1 MQRCAWAPDHDTLM
15 CEYHDHEYGR
25 KKDNDK
31 ELFEKLC
38 LECFQAGLSWRTV
51 LYKRDAFRECF
62 FDFDPVKAAEISQ
75 EYVEK
80 LMQDTRIIR
89 NRRKIEAVVSN
100 AKKHCVI
107 FGEDGSFRNYVYS
120 FRSGDALSKDL
131 KKKGYRF
138 VGPTIC
144 ESFLMSVG
152 AVEGHEKSCFF
163 HKGDM

>member
-1 MQRCAWAPDHDTLM
+1 MQRCTWAPDHDTLM
-15 CEYHDHEYGR
+15 CEYHDYEYGI
-25 KKDNDK
+25 KKDSDR

-62 FDFDPVKAAEISQ
+62 FDFDPIKVADIIP
-75 EYVEK
+75 EYVEE

-89 NRRKIEAVVSN
+89 NRRKIEAVVRN

-107 FGEDGSFRNYVYS
+107 FDENGSFHNYVYS
-120 FRSGDALSKDL
+120 FKSGDALSKDL

-152 AVEGHEKSCFF
+152 AIEGHEKSCFLY
-163 HKGDM
+163 KGDM